1 MDVRFVLLT
10 ATLVV
15 IASGA
20 YALKRLAS
28 VAVEFQRVSRKSTAM
43 YNCAMKQHGFIMKF
57 NITRS
62 SSATYFIAA
71 LTILAVGA
79 AKQAAAADVATT
91 LATNANVS
99 DFVTEPTDITEAD
112 AAVGAYLLP
121 LALVCE
127 RHRNRILVNTQPNVS
142 DKLFHD
148 PSSMHEAQHQ
158 TIQRNPLKACIL

>member
-1 MDVRFVLLT
+1 
-10 ATLVV
+10 
-15 IASGA
+15 
-20 YALKRLAS
+20 
-28 VAVEFQRVSRKSTAM
+28 M
-43 YNCAMKQHGFIMKF
+43 YNRALKQHGFIMKF

-62 SSATYFIAA
+62 SHAAYFMAA
-71 LTILAVGA
+71 LTILTIGA

-91 LATNANVS
+91 LATNPNFS
-99 DFVTEPTDITEAD
+99 DFVTELTDITEAD

-127 RHRNRILVNTQPNVS
+127 RHRNRFLVNIQPNVS

-148 PSSMHEAQHQ
+148 PSSMHEARRQ